1 MREDLVTPV
10 TARRLAAEGLI
21 WQPELGDWCT
31 VFGAEHIGET
41 PIGLWLVIAVFAH
54 TGQLGLV
61 DATGQW
67 PATQVLQDDCLW
79 LPTIGK
85 LKVWLRAAGYR
96 IATGE
101 ATATALLGATV
112 PVPRHICRLTRE
124 NSSVTHDGEGIS
136 ESEALADAIMRLLGA
151 ETADS
156 SRWSR

>member
-1 MREDLVTPV
+1 MREDLVTPA
-10 TARRLAAEGLI
+10 TARRLAAEGLT

-41 PIGLWLVIAVFAH
+41 RVGLWLVIAVYPY

-67 PATQVLQDDCLW
+67 PASQVLKDDCLW

-101 ATATALLGATV
+101 TTAMLLGATV
-112 PVPRHICRLTRE
+112 AMPRHVCRLTRE
-124 NSSVTHDGEGIS
+124 DSSVVHDGEGIS
-136 ESEALADAIMRLLGA
+136 ESEALADAILRLLGV

-156 SRWSR
+156 PRWNR